1 MTTMNYFR
9 YKLIG
14 PNGRPSSGLVK
25 LPYQDEIST
34 AAYLERNGSMAIY
47 VSKLGKLGSFFPKL
61 NSLRL
66 SRRLKRKDQA
76 KLLNN
81 LSLLLRSGMPLNTA
95 LEEVAQSMEHPGM
108 ASNIKDI
115 VSAVQGGMS
124 FSEAAG
130 KFSDIF
136 TETVICLIR
145 IGEETGRLDEMLK
158 DAAKHVSRMH
168 TIISDTQKALLYPM
182 FVLFSMGVGLVF
194 WLYYVVPKILDLFKE
209 MNVTLPSITVYLLKV
224 SNFVQNHFVYLFM
237 GILMLPIILIALRKG
252 SWRFKKIIDWA
263 MLKLPISKAIISASN
278 LAHITEYF
286 SLLIRSGINILQAV
300 KILKDS
306 LRNEIYRDKLDE
318 IGKEIKQGSSV
329 SEAFAKVTIFPTFVT
344 RMINIGEVSGTLEE
358 QLGNI
363 AEEYNT
369 RLSNLVEMI
378 GKMIEPIVLVV
389 AGAIFAVIFLAL
401 LLPVYDMVGKVGGM

>member
-1 MTTMNYFR
+1 MMNYFR
-9 YKLIG
+9 YKLIN
-14 PNGRPSSGLVK
+14 PNGKPSSGLIK

-47 VSKLGKLGSFFPKL
+47 VSKLGKFESLFPKL
-61 NSLRL
+61 NSFRL
-66 SRRLKRKDQA
+66 SKRLKRTDQA
-76 KLLNN
+76 NLLNN

-95 LEEVAQSMEHPGM
+95 LEEVAQTISHPGL
-108 ASNIKDI
+108 AGNIQDI
-115 VSAVQGGMS
+115 VGAVRGGMS

-158 DAAKHVSRMH
+158 DASEHVSRMH
-168 TIISDTQKALLYPM
+168 TIISDTQRALLYPI
-182 FVLFSMGVGLVF
+182 FVLFSIGIGLVF
-194 WLYYVVPKILDLFKE
+194 WLYYVVPKILELFKE
-209 MNVTLPSITVYLLKV
+209 MNVALPTITVYLLKI
-224 SNFVQNHFVYLFM
+224 SDFIQTHFVYLIV
-237 GILMLPIILIALRKG
+237 GIVSIPIFLMTARKG
-252 SWRFKKIIDWA
+252 SRKFRKVIDRM
-263 MLKLPISKAIISASN
+263 MLKLPVSKAIISASN

-306 LRNEIYRDKLDE
+306 IRNEIYRDKLE
-318 IGKEIKQGSSV
+318 VVGKEIKQGSSI
-329 SEAFAKVTIFPTFVT
+329 SEAFAGATIFPAFIT
-344 RMINIGEVSGTLEE
+344 RMIGIGEVSGTLEE

-363 AEEYNT
+363 AREYT
-369 RLSNLVEMI
+369 KRLSNLVEMI
-378 GKMIEPIVLVV
+378 GKMIEPIILVV

-401 LLPVYDMVGKVGGM
+401 LLPVYDMVGHVGGM

>member
-1 MTTMNYFR
+1 MNYFR
-9 YKLIG
+9 YKLIS
-14 PNGRPSSGLVK
+14 PNGKPSSGLIK

-34 AAYLERNGSMAIY
+34 ASYLERDGSMAIY
-47 VSKLGKLGSFFPKL
+47 VSKLGKFESFFPKL
-61 NSLRL
+61 NSFRL
-66 SRRLKRKDQA
+66 AKRLKRTDQA

-95 LEEVAQSMEHPGM
+95 LEELVQTIAHPGV
-108 ASNIKDI
+108 AANIQDI
-115 VSAVQGGMS
+115 ISAVQGGMS

-158 DAAKHVSRMH
+158 DAAEHINRMH
-168 TIISDTQKALLYPM
+168 TIISDTQRALLYPM
-182 FVLFSMGVGLVF
+182 FVLLSIGVGLVF
-194 WLYYVVPKILDLFKE
+194 WLYYVVPKILELFKE
-209 MNVTLPSITVYLLKV
+209 MNVALPTITVYLLKT
-224 SNFVQNHFVYLFM
+224 SDFIQNHFVLLLE
-237 GILMLPIILIALRKG
+237 GTLMVPIILISARKG
-252 SWRFKKIIDWA
+252 SRRFKRIIDWV

-306 LRNEIYRDKLDE
+306 VRNEIYRDKLGE
-318 IGKEIKQGSSV
+318 VGKEIKQGSSI
-329 SEAFAKVTIFPTFVT
+329 SEAFASATIFPGFVT
-344 RMINIGEVSGTLEE
+344 RMISIGEVSGTLEE

-363 AEEYNT
+363 AQEYT
-369 RLSNLVEMI
+369 KRLSDLVEMI

-401 LLPVYDMVGKVGGM
+401 LLPVYDMVGRVGGM

>member
-1 MTTMNYFR
+1 MNYFR

-14 PNGRPSSGLVK
+14 SNGKPSSGLIK

-34 AAYLERNGSMAIY
+34 ASYLERNGSMAIY
-47 VSKLGKLGSFFPKL
+47 VSKLGKLESFLPKL
-61 NSLRL
+61 NSFRL
-66 SRRLKRKDQA
+66 SKRLKRTDQA
-76 KLLNN
+76 QLLNN

-95 LEEVAQSMEHPGM
+95 LEEVAQSMTHPGI
-108 ASNIKDI
+108 AANIQDI
-115 VSAVQGGMS
+115 VRAVQGGMS

-158 DAAKHVSRMH
+158 DASIHVNRMH

-182 FVLFSMGVGLVF
+182 FVLFSIGVGLVF
-194 WLYYVVPKILDLFKE
+194 WLYYVVPKILELFKE
-209 MNVTLPSITVYLLKV
+209 MNVPLPTITVYLLKV
-224 SNFVQNHFVYLFM
+224 SDFTQNHFVYLFM
-237 GILMLPIILIALRKG
+237 GTFTILVVLMTACKG
-252 SWRFKKIIDWA
+252 SRRFKKIIDWGI
-263 MLKLPISKAIISASN
+263 LKLPISRAIVSASN

-286 SLLIRSGINILQAV
+286 SLLIRSGINILQAI

-306 LRNEIYRDKLDE
+306 LRNEIYRDKLGE
-318 IGKEIKQGSSV
+318 VGKEIKQGSSI

-344 RMINIGEVSGTLEE
+344 RMISIGEVSGTLEE

-363 AEEYNT
+363 AEEYT
-369 RLSNLVEMI
+369 KRLSTMVEII
-378 GKMIEPIVLVV
+378 GKMIEPIILVV

-401 LLPVYDMVGKVGGM
+401 LLPVYDMVGRVGGM

>member
-9 YKLIG
+9 YKLVG
-14 PNGRPSSGLVK
+14 PNGRPSSGLIK

-34 AAYLERNGSMAIY
+34 AAYLERNGSMAIH
-47 VSKLGKLGSFFPKL
+47 VTKLGKLGSFLPKL

-95 LEEVAQSMEHPGM
+95 LEELAQSMDHPGII
-108 ASNIKDI
+108 SNIKDI

-158 DAAKHVSRMH
+158 NAAEHVNRMH
-168 TIISDTQKALLYPM
+168 TIISDTQRALLYPM
-182 FVLFSMGVGLVF
+182 FVLFSMGIGLVF
-194 WLYYVVPKILDLFKE
+194 WLYYVVPKILDLFKQ
-209 MNVTLPSITVYLLKV
+209 MNVTLPTITVYLLTV
-224 SNFVQNHFVYLFM
+224 SDFVQNHFAFLTI
-237 GILMLPIILIALRKG
+237 GILMVPITLIAARKG
-252 SWRFKKIIDWA
+252 SRRFKKIIDWA
-263 MLKLPISKAIISASN
+263 MLKLPISKVIISASN

-300 KILKDS
+300 RILKDS

-318 IGKEIKQGSSV
+318 IGKEIKQGGSV
-329 SEAFAKVTIFPTFVT
+329 SEAFGKVTIFPTFVT
-344 RMINIGEVSGTLEE
+344 RMIGIGEVSGTLEE

-369 RLSNLVEMI
+369 RLSDLVEMI

>member
-1 MTTMNYFR
+1 MNYFR
-9 YKLIG
+9 YKLIS
-14 PNGRPSSGLVK
+14 PNGKPSSGLIK

-34 AAYLERNGSMAIY
+34 ASYLERNGSMAIY
-47 VSKLGKLGSFFPKL
+47 VSKLGKLESFFPKL
-61 NSLRL
+61 NSFRL
-66 SRRLKRKDQA
+66 AKRLKRTDQA

-95 LEEVAQSMEHPGM
+95 LEELAQTIAHPGV
-108 ASNIKDI
+108 AANIQDI
-115 VSAVQGGMS
+115 IGAVQGGMS

-158 DAAKHVSRMH
+158 DAAEHIDRMH
-168 TIISDTQKALLYPM
+168 TIISDTQRALLYPM
-182 FVLFSMGVGLVF
+182 FVLFSIGVGLVF
-194 WLYYVVPKILDLFKE
+194 WLYYVVPKILELFKE
-209 MNVTLPSITVYLLKV
+209 MNIALPTITVYLLKT
-224 SNFVQNHFVYLFM
+224 SDFIQNHFVLLLE
-237 GILMLPIILIALRKG
+237 GILTIPIILISARKG
-252 SWRFKKIIDWA
+252 SRRFKKIIDWT

-306 LRNEIYRDKLDE
+306 VRNEIYRDKLGE
-318 IGKEIKQGSSV
+318 VGKEIKQGSSI
-329 SEAFAKVTIFPTFVT
+329 SEAFAGAAIFPTFVT
-344 RMINIGEVSGTLEE
+344 RMISIGEVSGTLEE

-363 AEEYNT
+363 AQEYT
-369 RLSNLVEMI
+369 KRLSALVEMI
-378 GKMIEPIVLVV
+378 GKMIEPLVLVV

-401 LLPVYDMVGKVGGM
+401 LLPVYDMVGRVGGM